1 MIGDKVMACHVIE
14 RTSPKGPGQVFLGTC
29 ILCGKTNLTITDAN
43 KPCENKDKVSYK
55 EALVRVL

>member
-1 MIGDKVMACHVIE
+1 MACHVIE